1 MSSKKWQVIFCM
13 IALLTFYSCAKN
25 FTYLSA
31 PYQSS
36 NYQRPPSKR
45 AKASKKQLIPKTK
58 PAPKKVPLRAKSPK
72 KVPLR
77 AKLGE
82 TETVKTGSYFYITK
96 NTSSVKTWAELAYS
110 VANSIDKKISS
121 LQNNS
126 CNPNIIRRNVYIVP
140 GKNTLF
146 ERSYNELLATALVKK
161 EFKISKTPE
170 TDLILIFN
178 SYIVPN
184 LNEVIV
190 NTSLYYKKSIIYR
203 DSSIFNVK
211 NGSIDEYKLRVIRY
225 KNNYKTYKLVD
236 K

>member
-58 PAPKKVPLRAKSPK
+58 PAPKKAS
-72 KVPLR
+72 LR
-77 AKLGE
+77 AKLEE

-110 VANSIDKKISS
+110 VANSIDKKISF

-126 CNPNIIRRNVYIVP
+126 CNPKIIRNIYIVP

-178 SYIVPN
+178 SYVVPN

-190 NTSLYYKKSIIYR
+190 NTSLYYKKYIIYR

-211 NGSIDEYKLRVIRY
+211 NGSINDYKLRVIRY